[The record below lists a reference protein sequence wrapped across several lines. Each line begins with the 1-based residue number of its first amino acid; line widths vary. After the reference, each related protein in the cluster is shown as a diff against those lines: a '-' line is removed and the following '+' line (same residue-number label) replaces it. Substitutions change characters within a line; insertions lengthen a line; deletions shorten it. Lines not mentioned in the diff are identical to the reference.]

1 MIIHKRLS
9 KLLLLPLAF
18 AALAVFFSCAQVAEE
33 KNAADSQTAAAA
45 GSQNSEEDDIDYGLV
60 SFGVK
65 KEAARMALPQHIEP
79 SDLAYTLVFAPGD
92 GGTDTPDAQTK
103 SFTSYTELLD
113 AVIALSRGDW
123 SFHLL
128 ATKDGKAVYQSDVQQ
143 DIKKGNN
150 HIDFPLKPA
159 EGSDGSIRVTLSIPQ
174 GKGAAVTATLYLLT
188 GAVKEAEK
196 DISATETVSGGQSF
210 YTYSLS
216 GVLNGTY
223 ILTFTIT
230 GTDALVNSCSEI
242 VRVANGTESSSEIT
256 LAEDD
261 LTCYCTLNFQNV
273 SDSSGI
279 SYWKGGKAPS
289 TLTYK
294 NNTIVVLPY
303 SDALWRA
310 DAVFG
315 GWYLD
320 SSFTSPATFNE
331 VTLTADTTVY
341 ARWFTPELY
350 IREGSTLDTSD
361 SFNGFSEE
369 TALATLGQ
377 AVDQINNAVLYHN
390 LSTTLNWTIYIDGT
404 ITDCADITSPKAA
417 SLLITIK
424 PGASGAFLNANNAG
438 SVLTIDNSIPV
449 TIETVTLTSGSSIIG
464 AGINKKGKGRL
475 TLSGS
480 IITSNTASS
489 FGGAMYVTGGT
500 VSLTDSLIISN
511 AATSGGG
518 IYMDTGTT
526 LIVNDGTQIGMQGF
540 GNSTTGEST
549 LGMGGAVMLYNA
561 AMYMKGGTIAY
572 NTAEYGGGITP
583 YNSNLY
589 LSGGT
594 ITHNTAAEYGSAIYF
609 LNGYLTF
616 SGSALVDESNDIWV
630 ATYSEIS
637 VPSTLTSS
645 SETVATIT
653 PSSYTGGTV
662 ILSGSAVSSEC
673 SRFAVTSNVGSE
685 YAINT
690 DGELYL
696 VSTGIFISQTTGDD
710 TNGNGTYSKPYKT
723 LTKAV
728 TAFSTATAGI
738 SGTDTSPKFTNKIYA
753 LSDYTITSGFGVT
766 GDYYF
771 ELIGLKDGV
780 NGASVTF
787 TCDTDSDSAFEISGS
802 QKIKF
807 TNIDFTQTAGNTNN
821 YVVIIV
827 DSGTT
832 FYLENT
838 SFTGITA
845 NNSSIMEIKGS
856 TYFKNVTI
864 TGNTT
869 KANTSGDSVWGPAV
883 NIGSGSLTIAEKV
896 VINGNYMVYTNASG
910 TEVSEPMNVWIG
922 GEDESGTDY
931 YNPIRIGSTI
941 TGTDISVTLYSS
953 SVSTFTSGYSTY
965 ETELQSTYFSSDKGY
980 SIVADGS
987 GEACIGST
995 TSIISVDFPT
1005 YSDID
1010 VSQSTTGTSVTFIA
1024 QTGYS
1029 TYSWY
1034 IDEETASSVSGATVS
1049 SNVLTIDTTGWTKGV
1064 YDILLEAFDTT
1075 TTEYRSYAVQIT
1087 VGD

>member
-1 MIIHKRLS
+1 MIIHKKLS

-18 AALAVFFSCAQVAEE
+18 AAFAVFFSCAQVAEE
-33 KNAADSQTAAAA
+33 KNAADSQAAAAA
-45 GSQNSEEDDIDYGLV
+45 GSQNSEEDDSIDYGLV

-65 KEAARMALPQHIEP
+65 KTAERMALPQNIEI
-79 SDLAYTLVFAPGD
+79 SDLSYTLVFAPGD

-103 SFTSYTELLD
+103 SFDSYTELLD

-128 ATKDGKAVYQSDVQQ
+128 ATKDGKAVYQSDIQQ

-230 GTDALVNSCSEI
+230 GTDGSVNSYSEM
-242 VRVANGTESSSEIT
+242 VRVANGAESSSEIT

-261 LTCYCTLNFQNV
+261 LTCFYTLNFQNI
-273 SDSSGI
+273 SDSAGI
-279 SYWKGGKAPS
+279 SYWKSGRAPS
-289 TLTYK
+289 TLSFK
-294 NNTIVVLPY
+294 NNTVITLP
-303 SDALWRA
+303 SADALWRA

-320 SSFTSPATFNE
+320 SSFTSPVTE

-341 ARWFTPELY
+341 ARWFTPKLY
-350 IREGSTLDTSD
+350 IKEGSTLDTS
-361 SFNGFSEE
+361 SSLNGFSEE

-377 AVDQINNAVLYHN
+377 AVDQINNAVTTYN

-424 PGASGAFLNANNAG
+424 QGAAGAFLNANNAG

-449 TIETVTLTSGSSIIG
+449 TIETVTLTSGSSING

-489 FGGAMYVTGGT
+489 FGGAMYVSEGT

-511 AATSGGG
+511 AATSGGA

-526 LIVNDGTQIGMQGF
+526 LIVNDGTQIGMQGS

-616 SGSALVDESNDIWV
+616 SGSALVDESNDIWI
-630 ATYSEIS
+630 ATYSVIS

-653 PSSYTGGTV
+653 PSSYTEGTT
-662 ILSGSAVSSEC
+662 ILNGSAVSSEC

-685 YAINT
+685 YAIDT

-710 TNGNGTYSKPYKT
+710 TNGNGTYSKPYST

-738 SGTDTSPKFTNKIYA
+738 SGTDTSPKFTNKIYV
-753 LSDYTITSGFGVT
+753 LSDYTITSGYGVT
-766 GDYYF
+766 GEYYF

-780 NGASVTF
+780 NNASVTF
-787 TCDTDSDSAFEISGS
+787 TCNTPSDSAFEIANN

-807 TNIDFTQTAGNTNN
+807 TNIDFTQDTGNVNS
-821 YVVIIV
+821 YVVILV
-827 DSGTT
+827 DSGAT
-832 FYLENT
+832 FYLENS

-845 NNSSIMEIKGS
+845 NNSSVMQING
-856 TYFKNVTI
+856 TTCFKNVTI
-864 TGNTT
+864 TGNTSN
-869 KANTSGDSVWGPAV
+869 ANSSGDSVWGPAV
-883 NIGSGSLTIAEKV
+883 SVSSGSLTICDKV
-896 VINGNYMVYTNASG
+896 VITGNTMIYTDSSG
-910 TEVSEPMNVWIG
+910 TEVSEPMNIWIG
-922 GEDESGTDY
+922 GSDSTGAIY
-931 YNPIRIGSTI
+931 YNPIRIGGAI
-941 TGTDISVTLYSS
+941 TGSDISVTLYSNN
-953 SVSTFTSGYSTY
+953 VSTFTSGYAAY
-965 ETELQSTYFSSDKGY
+965 ETQAPSTYFASDKGY
-980 SIVADGS
+980 AIAADSS

-995 TSIISVDFPT
+995 AGVT
-1005 YSDID
+1005 
-1010 VSQSTTGTSVTFIA
+1010 VTFAEYNDIEVLKEISGSTVTFTA
-1024 QTGYS
+1024 AGDYD

-1034 IDEETASSVSGATVS
+1034 IDDEAASSVSGVTVS
-1049 SNVLTIDTTGWTKGV
+1049 SNVLTVNTSGWTKGV
-1064 YDILLEAFDTT
+1064 YDIVLEAYDATA
-1075 TTEYRSYAVQIT
+1075 ESYRSFTAQIT
-1087 VGD
+1087 AGD